1 MKIEFWVLKT
11 TLSACIVNELERKIK
26 RRKKNEKILN
36 HILKVLSI
44 DFRILA

>member
-1 MKIEFWVLKT
+1 MKIEFWVFKT